1 MAAIGAPAM
10 ARATVALMMLSSL
23 PVYAAQPIRLQV
35 IPYRGEGSEET
46 QGSKSHDFQWIF
58 RAPPPLVPPL
68 VPEVKKPKTRRP
80 NSGRDWGRRN
90 DFDWLMD

>member
-1 MAAIGAPAM
+1 ML
-10 ARATVALMMLSSL
+10 RKSLVALMMLSSI
-23 PVYAAQPIRLQV
+23 PAYAAQPIRLQV
-35 IPYRGEGSEET
+35 IPYRGNASEEA

-58 RAPPPLVPPL
+58 RAPPPLVPPS
-68 VPEVKKPKTRRP
+68 VPEVKKAKTRRP